1 MRIANDYTH
10 HLLSVPYPFNPH
22 LFLHIYQT
30 RFLSLHH
37 TIYSLANA
45 LHVHSRHL
53 CMAMHGHAWPC
64 TIMLLSML
72 LGTHASFPTT
82 SSLTSPVHPHAYVSF
97 STPPY
102 SLTHPS
108 YPSYPFFVF
117 TTFLSL
123 TFTYHSCTPLPYH
136 PTPIATFL
144 LSSSH
149 AFPLSPLFFTLI
161 PYPSFLLPYAPPF
174 LLEYHQT
181 HFSLT
186 TRITKATHIF

>member
-102 SLTHPS
+102 SLTHPLHTPHTHLVTIFSSCLS
-108 YPSYPFFVF
+108 YSPRTHCPS
-117 TTFLSL
+117 
-123 TFTYHSCTPLPYH
+123 
-136 PTPIATFL
+136 
-144 LSSSH
+144 
-149 AFPLSPLFFTLI
+149 
-161 PYPSFLLPYAPPF
+161 PYPSFRHPCKTLHAHILTHVHGIHANPATLP
-174 LLEYHQT
+174 
-181 HFSLT
+181 
-186 TRITKATHIF
+186 